1 MKVEPEVQELFDAAI
16 VIWVGNGATTLFL
29 DGQLA

>member
-16 VIWVGNGATTLFL
+16 VIWVGSGGTTLFWM
-29 DGQLA
+29 DN